1 MLMVAAEYGRNDVL
15 QYLLDSLSQ
24 VFEDGS
30 NVLTEL
36 QASKKCGQMDM
47 WLPCG
52 DDDGYA
58 EGGDFAGM

>member
-24 VFEDGS
+24 AFEDGS
-30 NVLTEL
+30 DVLPEL
-36 QASKKCGQMDM
+36 QASKRCQMDM

-52 DDDGYA
+52 NDDGYA